1 MVAELEIS
9 ASLAAKMAA
18 DVHAAMSKY
27 AGNKDITLGTAIMAM
42 VWLTSDMLAHVL
54 LNNPEELREPL
65 VSTAQGLIQMCTDVS
80 LEKGE
85 RCGIQECLEKIDR
98 KLKEEEQKESEKR
111 KERTKN
117 NATMG
122 NYTEKAEEIAKEID
136 SLPPYQ
142 QVSNS
147 LQIV

>member
-1 MVAELEIS
+1 MTAELKIR

-27 AGNKDITLGTAIMAM
+27 ADNNDITLGTTLMAM
-42 VWLTSDMLAHVL
+42 VWLTSDLLTHVL

-65 VSTAQGLIQMCTDVS
+65 VSAVHGMIQMCTDVS

-98 KLKEEEQKESEKR
+98 KLKEEEQKESEK
-111 KERTKN
+111 KEGQN
-117 NATMG
+117 
-122 NYTEKAEEIAKEID
+122 
-136 SLPPYQ
+136 
-142 QVSNS
+142 
-147 LQIV
+147 

>member
-1 MVAELEIS
+1 MVAELEIR

-27 AGNKDITLGTAIMAM
+27 ADNKDITLGTTLMAM
-42 VWLTSDMLAHVL
+42 VWLTSDLLTDVL

-65 VSTAQGLIQMCTDVS
+65 ISTAQGMIQMCTDVS

-98 KLKEEEQKESEKR
+98 KLKEQEQKESEK
-111 KERTKN
+111 KEGKN
-117 NATMG
+117 
-122 NYTEKAEEIAKEID
+122 
-136 SLPPYQ
+136 
-142 QVSNS
+142 
-147 LQIV
+147 

>member
-1 MVAELEIS
+1 MTATLEIN

-27 AGNKDITLGTAIMAM
+27 ADNKDLTLGTTLMAM

-65 VSTAQGLIQMCTDVS
+65 VNTVQRLIQMCTDVS

-85 RCGIQECLEKIDR
+85 RCGIQECLEAIER
-98 KLKEEEQKESEKR
+98 KLEEKE
-111 KERTKN
+111 
-117 NATMG
+117 
-122 NYTEKAEEIAKEID
+122 AENEHK
-136 SLPPYQ
+136 
-142 QVSNS
+142 
-147 LQIV
+147 

>member
-1 MVAELEIS
+1 MTVELKIK
-9 ASLAAKMAA
+9 ASLAAEMTA

-27 AGNKDITLGTAIMAM
+27 ADNKDITLGTTLMAM
-42 VWLTSDMLAHVL
+42 VWLTSDLITDVL

-65 VSTAQGLIQMCTDVS
+65 VYTAQGMIQMCTDVF

-98 KLKEEEQKESEKR
+98 KLKEQEQKESEKR

-117 NATMG
+117 NA
-122 NYTEKAEEIAKEID
+122 
-136 SLPPYQ
+136 
-142 QVSNS
+142 
-147 LQIV
+147 